1 MIEKLTPREKDA
13 ALLAASGRTNKE
25 IAETLRLSRGTVEQY
40 LNRAYQKLDI
50 ENRGQLMYKAASL
63 K

>member
-1 MIEKLTPREKDA
+1 MTEQLTQREKDA
-13 ALLAASGRTNKE
+13 AILAAAGRSNKE

-40 LNRAYQKLDI
+40 LNRAYQKLDVR
-50 ENRGQLMYKAASL
+50 NRGQLMYKAESL